1 MQATSPLFFVVDSL
15 PVTVGRDATI
25 YSDPL
30 PYEQALALRDSL
42 QSQVDPEDACFE
54 LCEA

>member
-1 MQATSPLFFVVDSL
+1 MSTIPLYYVVDSL
-15 PVTVGRDATI
+15 PVTLGCDATI

-30 PYEQALALRDSL
+30 PYDQALALRDSL
-42 QSQVDPEDACFE
+42 QSQVDPEDAFFE

>member
-1 MQATSPLFFVVDSL
+1 MIATPALYYVIDSL
-15 PVTVGRDATI
+15 PVTLGRDAIT

-30 PYEQALALRDSL
+30 PYEQALALRDTL
-42 QSQVDPEDACFE
+42 QSQVDIEDACFE

>member
-1 MQATSPLFFVVDSL
+1 MTKTPALFFVVDSL
-15 PVTVGRDATI
+15 PVTLGHDAIT

-30 PYEQALALRDSL
+30 PYEQALTLRDSL
-42 QSQVDPEDACFE
+42 QSQVDIEDACFE

>member
-1 MQATSPLFFVVDSL
+1 MTAPLYFVVDSL
-15 PVTVGRDATI
+15 PITIGRDAVT

-30 PYEQALALRDSL
+30 PYEQAVALRDSL

>member
-1 MQATSPLFFVVDSL
+1 MTATSPLYFVVDSL
-15 PVTVGRDATI
+15 PITLGRDAIT

-30 PYEQALALRDSL
+30 PYEQAVTLRDSL
-42 QSQVDPEDACFE
+42 QSQVDLEDACFE

>member
-1 MQATSPLFFVVDSL
+1 MTVTSPLYFVVDSL
-15 PVTVGRDATI
+15 PIAIGRDAIT

-30 PYEQALALRDSL
+30 PYEQAVALRDSL
-42 QSQVDPEDACFE
+42 QSQVDLEDAYFE

>member
-1 MQATSPLFFVVDSL
+1 MTASPVLFYVVDSL
-15 PVTVGRDATI
+15 PITLGRDAIT

-42 QSQVDPEDACFE
+42 QSQVDLEDACFE

>member
-1 MQATSPLFFVVDSL
+1 MTATSPLFFVVDSL
-15 PVTVGRDATI
+15 PITLGRDAIT

-30 PYEQALALRDSL
+30 TYEQAVALRDSL
-42 QSQVDPEDACFE
+42 QSQVDLEDAYFE

>member
-1 MQATSPLFFVVDSL
+1 MTTTPVLYFVVDSL
-15 PVTVGRDATI
+15 PITRGRDAIT

-30 PYEQALALRDSL
+30 PYEQAAALRDSL
-42 QSQVDPEDACFE
+42 QSQVDLEDACFE

>member
-1 MQATSPLFFVVDSL
+1 MTAPSPLYFVVDSL
-15 PVTVGRDATI
+15 PVTLGRDAIT

-30 PYEQALALRDSL
+30 PYEQALTLRDSL
-42 QSQVDPEDACFE
+42 QSQVDLEDAYFE